1 MRKTKQQQQKQH
13 NGFGCSYVQPV
24 KRFLQR
30 QLFSAIFSPIKPLF
44 SAPAHPAKEKIVVIV
59 FMIREEMGEQDIEII

>member
-1 MRKTKQQQQKQH
+1 MRKRKQTKKTQH
-13 NGFGCSYVQPV
+13 NGFGSSYVQPV

-44 SAPAHPAKEKIVVIV
+44 STPAHSAKEKIVVIV

>member
-1 MRKTKQQQQKQH
+1 MRKRKQTKKTQH
-13 NGFGCSYVQPV
+13 NGFYVQPV

-44 SAPAHPAKEKIVVIV
+44 STPAHSAKEKIIVIV